1 VKRST
6 ILRGACVAAAATLL
20 FFANASNGVPASNGV
35 TFPKDAAQSCMPA
48 NYYTLKFKLNAVAKP
63 ADGLKFVP
71 YTATPDCGFFQWAS
85 QMFVWVTSPAP
96 SLNGGGGGRIFDSPA
111 FYDVSPPDSS
121 GNRTLIPHVAGKIKL
136 LEVRGS
142 KAGAHGLPI
151 IFGLSGQPLEV
162 QPKGRGPHG
171 KPLILNSLGKPV
183 PIGRVTLGPGG
194 QPVFLDP
201 AGKTIAH
208 ARPLF
213 ATAAGDKLL
222 VRPVAVRP
230 AISTAIPVER
240 YVIGGK
246 PVYIDGSGNAVPI
259 EQGQADGAVLE
270 AKNGSLIYYATMV
283 NDVYAYFLTGRKNGA
298 FAATHFPTTQADL
311 DDVVKFAK
319 SHGKTFSNP
328 TALAIE
334 LKTSW
339 VEAKGLADPSSYIT
353 TTGTIPTYDR
363 SNPQKWKPN
372 GHKTVELALVGM
384 HVVGSVRGQP
394 SMIWST
400 FEHVDNTPEATYQY
414 YSYAGTTLNVKTFRQ
429 NYSSIGGSW
438 LFYDYKP
445 GSAAKFNQAHM
456 LESGKDIVWNPP
468 FQIGPSNTIRWKAWG
483 VASDVATRTLAN
495 SNTEIISIDSGL
507 RTLLDKRDVRT
518 HYIMVGATWTI
529 GGGPPAG
536 LSNEGGSTNLS
547 NTTMETYQQGI
558 DTTSRGAFTCFE
570 CHSAASNDLTAMSH
584 VYPYLQPLFK
594 R

>member
-20 FFANASNGVPASNGV
+20 FLANASNGLPASDGV

-222 VRPVAVRP
+222 VRSARNLDRDTRRKVRD
-230 AISTAIPVER
+230 R
-240 YVIGGK
+240 W
-246 PVYIDGSGNAVPI
+246 
-259 EQGQADGAVLE
+259 QARLHRRV
-270 AKNGSLIYYATMV
+270 
-283 NDVYAYFLTGRKNGA
+283 R
-298 FAATHFPTTQADL
+298 QRR
-311 DDVVKFAK
+311 
-319 SHGKTFSNP
+319 SHR
-328 TALAIE
+328 AR
-334 LKTSW
+334 
-339 VEAKGLADPSSYIT
+339 SS
-353 TTGTIPTYDR
+353 
-363 SNPQKWKPN
+363 
-372 GHKTVELALVGM
+372 
-384 HVVGSVRGQP
+384 
-394 SMIWST
+394 
-400 FEHVDNTPEATYQY
+400 
-414 YSYAGTTLNVKTFRQ
+414 
-429 NYSSIGGSW
+429 
-438 LFYDYKP
+438 
-445 GSAAKFNQAHM
+445 
-456 LESGKDIVWNPP
+456 
-468 FQIGPSNTIRWKAWG
+468 
-483 VASDVATRTLAN
+483 
-495 SNTEIISIDSGL
+495 
-507 RTLLDKRDVRT
+507 
-518 HYIMVGATWTI
+518 
-529 GGGPPAG
+529 
-536 LSNEGGSTNLS
+536 
-547 NTTMETYQQGI
+547 
-558 DTTSRGAFTCFE
+558 
-570 CHSAASNDLTAMSH
+570 
-584 VYPYLQPLFK
+584 
-594 R
+594 